1 MEVGEDSGD
10 EAREAGGDAAA
21 EARWRHAPGWVWR
34 AIPGR
39 VLLAARGGLE
49 RTVEGIAVPVWI
61 ALSEPATISELVE
74 EFAEVWPDQPPS
86 RDAVREA
93 LEVMAAYDLVVS
105 DPVAQGPVAKP

>member
-10 EAREAGGDAAA
+10 GAREAAGDAAA

-39 VLLAARGGLE
+39 VLLAARGGIE

-61 ALSEPATISELVE
+61 ALREPATISELAE

-86 RDAVREA
+86 RDAISEA
-93 LEVMAAYDLVVS
+93 LEVMATYDLVVC
-105 DPVAQGPVAKP
+105 DGVAQGPGGRP

>member
-74 EFAEVWPDQPPS
+74 EFAEVWPDQAPS
-86 RDAVREA
+86 RDAIREA
-93 LEVMAAYDLVVS
+93 LDVMATYDLVVC
-105 DPVAQGPVAKP
+105 DEADKP

>member
-1 MEVGEDSGD
+1 MEVGEGGD

-21 EARWRHAPGWVWR
+21 AARWRHAPGWVWR

-86 RDAVREA
+86 RDAISEA
-93 LEVMAAYDLVVS
+93 LEVMATHDLVVC

>member
-10 EAREAGGDAAA
+10 GAREAAGDAAA
-21 EARWRHAPGWVWR
+21 EARWRHAPGWAWR

-61 ALSEPATISELVE
+61 ALSEPATISELTG

-86 RDAVREA
+86 RDAISEA
-93 LEVMAAYDLVVS
+93 LEVMATHDLVVC
-105 DPVAQGPVAKP
+105 DGAVQRPGAKP

>member
-1 MEVGEDSGD
+1 MEVGEGGD
-10 EAREAGGDAAA
+10 EAREAGGYAAA

-86 RDAVREA
+86 RDAFREA
-93 LEVMAAYDLVVS
+93 LEVMATYDLVVG
-105 DPVAQGPVAKP
+105 DGVAPGPGARP